1 MDPIFPPGHSWF
13 PGLSFTQ
20 QGSRS
25 ILRASLFVFPSPNF
39 SLHQGGAVPL
49 ASLLAVSILRRAHH
63 QASVCS
69 SRSTR
74 VLASSAARA
83 QAARFLRFFGA
94 RLAHG
99 PCHPSCLD
107 SFFLPRLIWCML
119 LIRFCLA
126 PGFTQ
131 AASRARSAL
140 IFLAVFSHVLLIL
153 SYLFCC
159 GLLQGEAGI
168 VVLELSN
175 QKTRCFLVQIAFL
188 Q

>member
-69 SRSTR
+69 SHSTR
-74 VLASSAARA
+74 VLASSAART
-83 QAARFLRFFGA
+83 QATRFLRFFGA
-94 RLAHG
+94 RLALG

-119 LIRFCLA
+119 LICFCLA
-126 PGFTQ
+126 PRIHTSNEQ
-131 AASRARSAL
+131 SAL
-140 IFLAVFSHVLLIL
+140 SIDFPRCFQPCAFDFELSVLLW
-153 SYLFCC
+153 
-159 GLLQGEAGI
+159 I
-168 VVLELSN
+168 V
-175 QKTRCFLVQIAFL
+175 TG
-188 Q
+188 